1 MDYHEFFSARVASSF
16 FDLDEQQSNIFRERW
31 LVFSK
36 KMAETKVGQLVKE
49 LESVS
54 SRKDPSQLISNL
66 EGIFTDV
73 MTEGCADFAPVM
85 VSLSPKQIEFFKRKL
100 DERNKKLDPEKNGG
114 LAKYRKSR
122 QEEIFERVANWLGRV
137 SSLQRDLVIKIDSQR
152 ERGFDGSWER
162 QYLAYSLEG
171 QDRFMSILLSHEGD
185 IKKIEQDCKCF
196 VRDPESYLSEA
207 SKTFR
212 LALLRFRE
220 SFLKSLSASLE
231 ADQQE
236 HLSKELRKLS
246 DDLTG
251 WARGVKK

>member
-1 MDYHEFFSARVASSF
+1 MDYHEFFSVKLASSY
-16 FDLDEQQSNIFRERW
+16 FDLDDQQSDVFRERW
-31 LVFSK
+31 RVFSK
-36 KMAETKVGQLVKE
+36 KMAETKVDQLVKE

-54 SRKDPSQLISNL
+54 SRKDRSQFIPNL
-66 EGIFTDV
+66 EGVFTDV
-73 MTEGCADFAPVM
+73 MAEGCVDFAPVM

-100 DERNKKLDPEKNGG
+100 DDRNKKFDPEKNGG

-137 SSLQRDLVIKIDSQR
+137 SSSQRDFVMKIDSQR
-152 ERGFDGSWER
+152 DLGLEGSWEKK
-162 QYLAYSLEG
+162 YLAYSIEG
-171 QDRFMSILLSHEGD
+171 QGRFMSILLSHEGD
-185 IKKIEQDCKCF
+185 IKKIEQDCKRF

-220 SFLKSLSASLE
+220 SFIMSMLE
-231 ADQQE
+231 SVEIDQQE

-246 DDLTG
+246 DDLTA